1 MSATSPVPAG
11 TTSSPQALHG
21 QRKEA
26 WPQRAIIAGFMATA
40 AATVV
45 LAAAYGA
52 ALTAGQQSSSNVF
65 VQWLYN
71 LAHNAV
77 TNKAADN
84 LYAALMVQLVIGLL
98 FAVVYAYVAEPIL
111 RGAPWMR
118 GLLFALVPFILS
130 VVVFFPVAG
139 AGFLGS
145 GVNAGPLPVLGN
157 LVLHVIYGVTLG
169 QAYVL
174 NSVGGADSNGRDIGA
189 NNHAER
195 GAAFGIVL
203 GAIIGGVGGM
213 LVGIFSRQSPGDI
226 MTGPWQTFLFGSVL
240 GAVAGA
246 LIGSMS
252 GLTQVFKHGDERDR

>member
-1 MSATSPVPAG
+1 MSATSPVSAG
-11 TTSSPQALHG
+11 ATSAPRAPHG
-21 QRKEA
+21 QRKDA
-26 WPQRAIIAGFMATA
+26 WPQRAIIAGFMATS

-45 LAAAYGA
+45 LVAAYGA
-52 ALTAGQQSSSNVF
+52 ALTAGQQSNSNVA

-71 LAHNAV
+71 LAHNSV
-77 TNKAADN
+77 TSRAADN

-98 FAVVYAYVAEPIL
+98 FAVVYAYFAEPIL

-174 NSVGGADSNGRDIGA
+174 NSVGGADANGQDIGA

-203 GAIIGGVGGM
+203 GAIIGGIGGM
-213 LVGIFSRQSPGDI
+213 LVGIFLKQSPGDVL
-226 MTGPWQTFLFGSVL
+226 TGPWETFLFGSVL

-252 GLTQVFKHGDERDR
+252 GLTQVFKHGDERDE